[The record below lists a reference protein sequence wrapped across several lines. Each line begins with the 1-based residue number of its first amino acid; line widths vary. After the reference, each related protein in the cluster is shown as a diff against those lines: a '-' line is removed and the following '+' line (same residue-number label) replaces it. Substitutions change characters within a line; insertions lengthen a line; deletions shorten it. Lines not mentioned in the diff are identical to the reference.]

1 MGCDVNPAMLKYTL
15 IFLTF
20 RNTGGFLNTPTPG
33 GVPVKNT
40 SPGQRVTNL
49 QEKNNESRSKFI
61 ITLKSH
67 NLKNFVFFMVDIN

>member
-1 MGCDVNPAMLKYTL
+1 MGVNSLPGAVIVGCDVNLTMLKYTL

-49 QEKNNESRSKFI
+49 QEKTIRREA
-61 ITLKSH
+61 
-67 NLKNFVFFMVDIN
+67 NL